1 MANERIRAEMRRRNI
16 PAWKLA
22 DAWGC
27 SELTVCRRFRHEL
40 PPAQRI
46 EVMHLLR
53 QISEGGAENAQ

>member
-1 MANERIRAEMRRRNI
+1 MANEKIKAEMRRRNV
-16 PAWKLA
+16 PTWKLA

-27 SELTVCRRFRHEL
+27 SELTVYRRFRHEL
-40 PPAQRI
+40 SPECRI